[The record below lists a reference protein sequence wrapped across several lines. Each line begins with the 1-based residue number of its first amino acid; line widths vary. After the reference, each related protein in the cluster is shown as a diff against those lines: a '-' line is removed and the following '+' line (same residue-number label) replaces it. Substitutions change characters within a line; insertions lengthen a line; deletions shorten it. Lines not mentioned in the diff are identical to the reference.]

1 MPSDTRTES
10 PGTALRLPSSAK
22 MLRLCACCAP
32 SSIQLFFLNS
42 CVLLLISRSHP
53 FFETLAPPKLVHDI
67 HDARFADGR
76 PLWSGQ
82 CESSHL
88 TLTFP
93 FIAFFGGMGAK
104 VALRHFLCLRET
116 RSPNNRVGHS
126 YITIFMIR
134 KEFPLKL
141 DRPLQHELLQTLA
154 DTYPEDRSSESWDSL
169 VNRYSYD
176 SVRVNIFYLHEH
188 GLVDWR
194 VGEAGFTLRATH
206 EGMDFLSDDGGLAAI
221 LNVLT
226 IRFHGDT
233 LKAMI
238 GQKIQEADLDPAD
251 KRKFVDALR
260 ALPADATKHLAM
272 KLLDCHVAVHEHNG
286 IDAEIRRLHHAASC
300 AEEGGSCVGAVRR

>member
-1 MPSDTRTES
+1 
-10 PGTALRLPSSAK
+10 
-22 MLRLCACCAP
+22 
-32 SSIQLFFLNS
+32 
-42 CVLLLISRSHP
+42 
-53 FFETLAPPKLVHDI
+53 
-67 HDARFADGR
+67 
-76 PLWSGQ
+76 
-82 CESSHL
+82 
-88 TLTFP
+88 
-93 FIAFFGGMGAK
+93 
-104 VALRHFLCLRET
+104 
-116 RSPNNRVGHS
+116 
-126 YITIFMIR
+126 MIR

-226 IRFHGDT
+226 IRFHDDT

>member
-82 CESSHL
+82 RESSHL

-104 VALRHFLCLRET
+104 VAV
-116 RSPNNRVGHS
+116 P
-126 YITIFMIR
+126 
-134 KEFPLKL
+134 P
-141 DRPLQHELLQTLA
+141 
-154 DTYPEDRSSESWDSL
+154 
-169 VNRYSYD
+169 
-176 SVRVNIFYLHEH
+176 
-188 GLVDWR
+188 
-194 VGEAGFTLRATH
+194 
-206 EGMDFLSDDGGLAAI
+206 
-221 LNVLT
+221 
-226 IRFHGDT
+226 
-233 LKAMI
+233 
-238 GQKIQEADLDPAD
+238 
-251 KRKFVDALR
+251 
-260 ALPADATKHLAM
+260 HLA
-272 KLLDCHVAVHEHNG
+272 
-286 IDAEIRRLHHAASC
+286 HHAASRSDSLPDSGS
-300 AEEGGSCVGAVRR
+300 AAAGRGKGGGRLMWIEVIGKFLHGVYARVFDADILAIKDFNVKPH